1 MSEIKFSII
10 IPVYKVEEYLERCVN
25 SVIGQTYK
33 NIEIIL
39 VDDGSP
45 DRCPEMCDAYAAQD
59 DRIKVIHKENGGL
72 SDARNF
78 GIKSASGDYIIFL
91 DSDDSIELTSCEDI
105 CKAIESAACP
115 DVVICNTNWIENGS
129 IRVANRYDRCELFN
143 GGKEFLNYMFSMP
156 FTFCF
161 LSPNNI
167 YKKTF
172 LIDNQLFFE
181 KGLLHEDERWT
192 PEVLLNAKTV
202 LNTNI
207 AFYNY
212 FIRSG
217 SITTAKKK
225 TKNAKDII
233 STVHYL
239 KELYEKIEDK
249 NLKNNLKSYLC
260 NLYLHAVCIGELFD
274 EKEYIDKKLCMSLAK
289 TYKAKIKASV
299 FCLSPKLYYRLKK

>member
-1 MSEIKFSII
+1 MSEVKFSII
-10 IPVYKVEEYLERCVN
+10 IPVYNVEEYLERCVS
-25 SVIGQTYK
+25 SVINQTYK

-45 DRCPEMCDAYAAQD
+45 DGSPAMCDKFAAQD

-78 GIKSASGDYIIFL
+78 GIKAANGEYIIFL

-105 CKAIESAACP
+105 YNSIKGAASP

-129 IRVANRYDRCELFN
+129 TKVVNRYDKCELFN
-143 GGKEFLNYMFSMP
+143 GGKEFLNYLFSMP

-167 YKKTF
+167 YKREL
-172 LIDNQLFFE
+172 LIDNNLFFE

-192 PEVLLNAKTV
+192 PEVLLEAKTV

-212 FIRSG
+212 FIRMG

-225 TKNAKDII
+225 TKNAKDLI

-239 KELYEKIEDK
+239 NNLYEKIEDK
-249 NLKNNLKSYLC
+249 VLRNNLKSYLC
-260 NLYLHAVCIGELFD
+260 NLYLNAVCMGELYD
-274 EKEYIDKKLCMSLAK
+274 EKEFINKRLCVSLAK
-289 TYKAKIKASV
+289 TYKAKIKAAV
-299 FCLSPKLYYRLKK
+299 FCISPKLYYRLRK